1 MSWVFPDVNVWLAL
15 ASEEHI
21 HHVDALVWWR
31 QELAPI
37 AFCRFTQIG
46 LLRLLTTAAVMNGKP
61 LAMKRAWKVYDGL
74 MGDERVEH
82 IAEPPA
88 MERMFRELSS
98 SATLASP
105 KLWADSYLM
114 AFAVEAGGTVVT
126 FDRALAR
133 RGPSIVLARVLN
145 RH

>member
-1 MSWVFPDVNVWLAL
+1 MSLVFPDVNVWLAL
-15 ASEEHI
+15 ASQEHT
-21 HHVDALVWWR
+21 HHVDALEWWR

-61 LAMKRAWKVYDGL
+61 LPMKRAWRVYDGL

-88 MERMFRELSS
+88 MDRVFRELSS
-98 SATLASP
+98 SGTIASP
-105 KLWADSYLM
+105 KLWADAYLM
-114 AFAVEAGGTVVT
+114 AFAVEAGGRVAT
-126 FDRALAR
+126 FDQALAR
-133 RGPSIVLARVLN
+133 RGPSAVLSL
-145 RH
+145 